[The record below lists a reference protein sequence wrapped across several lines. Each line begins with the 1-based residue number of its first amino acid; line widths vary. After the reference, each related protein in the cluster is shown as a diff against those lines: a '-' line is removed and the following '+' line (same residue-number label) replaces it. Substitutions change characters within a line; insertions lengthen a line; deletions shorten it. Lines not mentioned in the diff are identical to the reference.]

1 MRKQICKPLILAVS
15 ALALTALVPLTVRA
29 QDRPDEHK
37 DQQAQEHRDDHPAM
51 KRDDHPAMKRDDHPA
66 MKRDDH
72 PAMKRD
78 DHHDDGKADPAA
90 QYRHDHPRASARCHD
105 GFFTNTTDRGR
116 ACSKHG
122 GIDVWLAL

>member
-37 DQQAQEHRDDHPAM
+37 DQPAQEHRDDHS
-51 KRDDHPAMKRDDHPA
+51 A

-78 DHHDDGKADPAA
+78 DHHDDKGDPAA

-105 GFFTNTTDRGR
+105 GFFTNTKDRGR

-122 GIDVWLAL
+122 GIDVWLSL

>member
-1 MRKQICKPLILAVS
+1 MRKQICKPLILAVA

-37 DQQAQEHRDDHPAM
+37 DQQAQEH
-51 KRDDHPAMKRDDHPA
+51 
-66 MKRDDH
+66 RDDH

-105 GFFTNTTDRGR
+105 GFFTNTKDRGR